1 MERILRGEEI
11 SGLIEAAC
19 SYEKDCFYFPVRHHS
34 PVCAFH
40 LRRVIEEYRP
50 DCILIEGPENANELI
65 ADMVAED
72 TEAPFCIYYS
82 YRDSKRLLN
91 EEKEEEH
98 RCYYPFLD
106 YSPELVAM
114 REGQRMGA
122 ELFFMDLPYEEILIA
137 QKEGIGLRKQ
147 EEKSSYNDD
156 RYLAENEFIKGVVE
170 KSGLR
175 GFDEFWERYFEMEGL
190 EKATREFLRDML
202 YYCVLSRANT
212 PAVTMREDGCL
223 AREAYMRGRIA
234 KAREKYRRVLV
245 VTGGF
250 HVAGLVGAQAWLI
263 KASDRQGRDQLGM
276 NGGEPSAGEQNEA
289 VGGDLFGKE
298 LPEGLLVSEGERK
311 LHSLE
316 KKDKGVYLM
325 SYSMAATDRLN
336 GYCSGMPHPMF
347 YQRIWEGI
355 CKEEDGKR
363 KNTCD
368 NPCGNE
374 DGVVAGQAGRTKDSI
389 REGKAAETATGNSNI
404 QEIYEQVILRFLV
417 ETGRKVRRK
426 EAYPSTYDEICAMTM
441 CGRLAQLRGK
451 RFPGVYELTDSVLS
465 NYVKGEY
472 QISTDRPMRVLRE
485 ELTGDLIGKLTKNAK
500 LPPLCLDFE
509 KMCQYFRLDVHAST
523 KKEMTIS
530 PFAKK
535 KHRELSSFFYR
546 MCFLNT
552 DFVQLKKGPNLRIR
566 KDRNLIREIWE
577 YHFSPKVMAA
587 LIENSMYGGNI
598 REACR
603 TLAHRQFMEETD
615 AAGASLLVVKMF
627 EMGETIEEPAISQR
641 LGEIIQ
647 GSEDFFALTKTFSNL
662 IMLLDMQEL
671 YGYEA
676 KLFPLRDMV
685 AQKLLALL
693 EHMSAVKD
701 EDCAQMLEALKELY
715 HVLLGK
721 GMEEEQAVFVR
732 TLEKMTGAPD
742 LNPSLAGAVWGL
754 LYAYGARSAGEVSDS
769 TRGYLL
775 ACGDKAMKAADYV
788 RGLFFVAR
796 DILFSQEGMLDMFD
810 AYLGRI
816 STEDFLKALPA
827 LRLAF
832 SFFTPVEMDR
842 LAGLVAGK
850 YGLRRQEFQELT
862 QVSDEELAYGRELE
876 AEVLKYL

>member
-11 SGLIEAAC
+11 SRLMGAAC
-19 SYEKDCFYFPVRHHS
+19 SFEKDCFYFPVRHHS
-34 PVCAFH
+34 PACAFH
-40 LRRVIEEYRP
+40 VRRVIEAYQP

-72 TEAPFCIYYS
+72 TNAPFCIYYS
-82 YRDSKRLLN
+82 YRDKKHLLS

-106 YSPELVAM
+106 YSPELVALK
-114 REGQRMGA
+114 EGQKKGA
-122 ELFFMDLPYEEILIA
+122 QLSFMDLPYEEILIA
-137 QKEGIGLRKQ
+137 EKEGIGLRKQ
-147 EEKSSYNDD
+147 EEKNSYNDD
-156 RYLAENEFIKGVVE
+156 RYLAENEFIRGVVE
-170 KSGLR
+170 RSGMR
-175 GFDEFWERYFEMEGL
+175 GFDEFWERYFEMDGL
-190 EKATREFLRDML
+190 EKTTPEFLQDVL

-212 PAVTMREDGCL
+212 PEDTMREDGCL
-223 AREAYMRGRIA
+223 AREAYMRSQIK

-250 HVAGLVGAQAWLI
+250 HVAGLVGAQAWLCE
-263 KASDRQGRDQLGM
+263 G
-276 NGGEPSAGEQNEA
+276 NGAI
-289 VGGDLFGKE
+289 GGDLFGE
-298 LPEGLLVSEGERK
+298 NIPEGLLASEAEKK
-311 LHSLE
+311 LHAIDQ
-316 KKDKGVYLM
+316 KDKGVYLM

-355 CKEEDGKR
+355 CGLGSEG
-363 KNTCD
+363 TPPG
-368 NPCGNE
+368 NPSN
-374 DGVVAGQAGRTKDSI
+374 AG
-389 REGKAAETATGNSNI
+389 EGAEFAR
-404 QEIYEQVILRFLV
+404 EIYEQVILRFLV

-441 CGRLAQLRGK
+441 CGRLALLRGK

-485 ELTGDLIGKLTKNAK
+485 ELTGDLIGKLTKDAK

-509 KMCQYFRLDVHAST
+509 KMCQYFRLDVHGST
-523 KKEMTIS
+523 KKETTIS

-535 KHRELSSFFYR
+535 RHRELSSFFYR

-552 DFVQLKKGPNLRIR
+552 DFAQLKKGPNLRIR

-577 YHFSPKVMAA
+577 YRFSPKVMAA

-598 REACR
+598 GEACR

-627 EMGETIEEPAISQR
+627 EMGETVEEPAIAQR

-671 YGYEA
+671 YGYDA
-676 KLFPLRDMV
+676 KLLPLRDMV

-721 GMEEEQAVFVR
+721 GMEEEREFFIR
-732 TLEKMTGAPD
+732 TLEKMTAAPD

-754 LYAYGARSAGEVSDS
+754 LYAYGARSAQEVSDS

-775 ACGDKAMKAADYV
+775 ASGDKTMKAADYV

-796 DILFSQEGMLDMFD
+796 DILFSQEGMLDMLD
-810 AYLGRI
+810 AYLRQI
-816 STEDFLKALPA
+816 SAEDFMKVLPA

-842 LAGLVAGK
+842 LAGLVAAK
-850 YGLRRQEFQELT
+850 YGLRRQEFKALA

-876 AEVLKYL
+876 AEILDYL